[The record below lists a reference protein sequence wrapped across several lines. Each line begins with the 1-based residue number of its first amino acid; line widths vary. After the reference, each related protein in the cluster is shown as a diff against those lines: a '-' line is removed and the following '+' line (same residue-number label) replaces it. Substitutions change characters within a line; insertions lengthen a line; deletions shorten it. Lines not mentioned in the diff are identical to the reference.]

1 MALQFNGSPQPTLG
15 VELELILVDPK
26 TWQISNRA
34 AELLTELGEVEWAK
48 PELLQCV
55 VEVISSPCRTV
66 ADVKKELVEKCVTVE
81 AAAQQIGLTTCFVA
95 THPTALWS
103 EMAITENP
111 RYLNLVNRMQWPA
124 RRAMIMGLHVHVGV
138 KSAEKAIA
146 FLNAMTTFLPHLLA
160 LSAASPYFMGEE
172 TGLASSRIKV
182 FEAMPTA
189 GLPQRMLNWAE
200 FQRFMKT
207 LIHSGAIQ
215 SIQEIWWDVRPH
227 PKFGTLEIRI
237 CDGTPDMDDVLAL
250 VAMAQCLVCYL
261 EDLYD
266 SGEELPIHKFWF
278 IRENKWRA
286 TRWGLDA
293 DIVHSDDGTTRHMRE
308 DLQKLVNAL
317 TPFAIQQ
324 KCLDELQHV
333 HKMIDR
339 GGSYERQRAVYRK
352 THSFESVVESAV
364 GEYHES
370 LRKCEA

>member
-1 MALQFNGSPQPTLG
+1 MALIYNGSPEPTLG
-15 VELELILVDPK
+15 VECELLLLDPK
-26 TWQISNRA
+26 TWQPVNRVP
-34 AELLTELGEVEWAK
+34 ELLAILGDVGWAK
-48 PELLQCV
+48 PELLRCI
-55 VEVISSPCRTV
+55 VEVITTPCRTV
-66 ADVKKELVEKCVTVE
+66 ADVKRELVEKFRKVE
-81 AAAQQIGLTTCFVA
+81 AAANQLGLTTCFTA
-95 THPTALWS
+95 THPTAQWHDM
-103 EMAITENP
+103 EITDNQ
-111 RYLNLVNRMQWPA
+111 RYLTLVNKMQWPA

-146 FLNAMTTFLPHLLA
+146 IFNAMTTFLPHLLA

-172 TGLASSRIKV
+172 TGLASCRIKV

-207 LIHSGAIQ
+207 LIHAGAIQ

-237 CDGTPDMDDVLAL
+237 CDGTPDLDDVLSL
-250 VAMAQCLVCYL
+250 VAMSQCLICYL

-266 SGEELPIHKFWF
+266 NGEQLPIHKYWF
-278 IRENKWRA
+278 IKENKWRA

-293 DIVHSDDGTTRHMRE
+293 DIVHSDDGTTRHMRD
-308 DLQKLVNAL
+308 DLHLLVNAL

-324 KCLDELQHV
+324 NCLDELNHV
-333 HKMIDR
+333 NLMTDR

-352 THSFESVVESAV
+352 TESFIAVTESIVNEFQDSVKRA
-364 GEYHES
+364 
-370 LRKCEA
+370 